1 MAYEDHPCDAIL
13 YSQPSSK
20 IRPTEIISKDFEIK
34 TGLII
39 GDVVGSGNLTVFCS
53 EGTEHAS
60 GLKNPVFKLSATLP
74 VSDPPTIENNGS
86 IKKYYANLG
95 DKYNEQFGRYRV
107 PDNNMCGTDDGLSLF
122 GISISPRVVFDH
134 DSWQV
139 HYYYFLEID
148 YYGGSG
154 NGVMN
159 TILTSGAGNFN

>member
-1 MAYEDHPCDAIL
+1 MAYEDPSCDAIL
-13 YSQPSSK
+13 YSQPSGA
-20 IRPTEIISKDFEIK
+20 IRPTEIISKDFEIT
-34 TGLII
+34 TGLNI

-53 EGTEHAS
+53 EGTSHGG
-60 GLKNPVFKLSATLP
+60 GLENPIYKLSATLP

-95 DKYNEQFGRYRV
+95 DKYNEQFGKYRV

-122 GISISPRVVFDH
+122 GISIVPHIVLQHGSWH
-134 DSWQV
+134 DC
-139 HYYYFLEID
+139 YFLEIN

-159 TILTSGAGNFN
+159 TILTSGSGNFN